1 MGKPTGFMEYQRK
14 TGNTVAPLERIKNFK
29 EFHLQLPKKEQQ
41 MQAARCMACGVP
53 FCQAGTMIAGMASG
67 CPLQNLVPEWNDLVY
82 LGNYEQAYRRLTK
95 TNCFPEFTSRVC
107 PALCEAACT
116 CNVNGDPVCTK
127 ENERAIIEN
136 AWATGLITPQP
147 PKVRTGKRVA
157 VVGSG
162 PSGLAAAMQLNRR
175 GHSVTVFERR
185 DRVGGLL
192 RYGIPNM
199 KLDKSVIDRRVDLMK
214 AEGIEFVTNADIGK
228 DVKADKLLKEF
239 DRVLLCCG
247 AAAAGCLLTP
257 WILRATAVPSSIFEI
272 TGVYLR
278 ITFLG
283 APFTFFYN
291 ALAAGLKSVG
301 DSKTPLYFLILTSAL
316 NIGLDLLF
324 IVPFK
329 MGILGAALAT
339 DISQAISGV
348 VSFGFLCRK
357 FEVLH
362 MQKGEL
368 AFSKRACIR
377 LMGIGVPMGL
387 QCSITAI
394 GSVIMQWA
402 VNVLGST
409 AVAAVTAAGKT
420 QSLLTVP
427 MESVG
432 TAMATYAGQNLGASR
447 MDRVRQGVNS
457 AMLIILIY
465 GVASAFVL
473 HFTDV
478 QIMGLFLDT
487 AKEVDIVAMGREY
500 LFWNSV
506 FFVPL
511 GALIVWRY
519 SIQGLGF
526 SSLAML
532 AGVAEMVARTAV
544 AIVLVP
550 ILGYFGAEL
559 SNPAA
564 WIAACLFLYP
574 AYRWTCRQLD
584 NRLLTARLHIQGDHA
599 ETVL

>member
-1 MGKPTGFMEYQRK
+1 MTKDLTSGSPLKVILLFSLPLVLGNLFQQFYALADTIIVGRFCGVSALASVGATGSVNYLILGFVIGVCNGFAIPIAQLFGARDYKDLRRHVANAAWLCMAASVVL
-14 TGNTVAPLERIKNFK
+14 TISTVA
-29 EFHLQLPKKEQQ
+29 
-41 MQAARCMACGVP
+41 
-53 FCQAGTMIAGMASG
+53 
-67 CPLQNLVPEWNDLVY
+67 
-82 LGNYEQAYRRLTK
+82 LTR
-95 TNCFPEFTSRVC
+95 PM
-107 PALCEAACT
+107 
-116 CNVNGDPVCTK
+116 
-127 ENERAIIEN
+127 
-136 AWATGLITPQP
+136 
-147 PKVRTGKRVA
+147 
-157 VVGSG
+157 
-162 PSGLAAAMQLNRR
+162 MQLMQTPDDIID
-175 GHSVTVFERR
+175 GAVIYIGWIFA
-185 DRVGGLL
+185 
-192 RYGIPNM
+192 GIPFIFLYNM
-199 KLDKSVIDRRVDLMK
+199 V
-214 AEGIEFVTNADIGK
+214 
-228 DVKADKLLKEF
+228 
-239 DRVLLCCG
+239 
-247 AAAAGCLLTP
+247 AA
-257 WILRATAVPSSIFEI
+257 IMRA
-272 TGVYLR
+272 L
-278 ITFLG
+278 
-283 APFTFFYN
+283 
-291 ALAAGLKSVG
+291 G

-324 IVPFK
+324 IVPFHF
-329 MGILGAALAT
+329 GVLGAALAT
-339 DISQAISGV
+339 DISQVISGV
-348 VSFGFLCRK
+348 LSFIYLRRK
-357 FEVLH
+357 FDVLK
-362 MQKGEL
+362 MEKDDL
-368 AFSKRACIR
+368 AFSKKASIH
-377 LMGIGVPMGL
+377 LLGIGVPMGL

-420 QSLLTVP
+420 QGLLTIP

-574 AYRWTCRQLD
+574 AYRCMPRPYCAAKMKKTVPEPERSFILF
-584 NRLLTARLHIQGDHA
+584 TAQSPRGRPECGVWRSAGGCPVDGRSSG
-599 ETVL
+599 

>member
-1 MGKPTGFMEYQRK
+1 MTKDLTSGSPLKVILLFSLPLVLGNLFQQFYALADTIIVGRFCGVSALASVGATGSVNYLILGFVIGVCNGFAIPIAQLFGARDYSDLRRHVANAAWLCIAGSVVL
-14 TGNTVAPLERIKNFK
+14 TISTVA
-29 EFHLQLPKKEQQ
+29 
-41 MQAARCMACGVP
+41 
-53 FCQAGTMIAGMASG
+53 
-67 CPLQNLVPEWNDLVY
+67 
-82 LGNYEQAYRRLTK
+82 LTR
-95 TNCFPEFTSRVC
+95 PM
-107 PALCEAACT
+107 
-116 CNVNGDPVCTK
+116 
-127 ENERAIIEN
+127 
-136 AWATGLITPQP
+136 
-147 PKVRTGKRVA
+147 
-157 VVGSG
+157 
-162 PSGLAAAMQLNRR
+162 MQLMQTPDDIID
-175 GHSVTVFERR
+175 GAVIYIGWIFA
-185 DRVGGLL
+185 
-192 RYGIPNM
+192 GIPFIFLYNM
-199 KLDKSVIDRRVDLMK
+199 V
-214 AEGIEFVTNADIGK
+214 
-228 DVKADKLLKEF
+228 
-239 DRVLLCCG
+239 
-247 AAAAGCLLTP
+247 AA
-257 WILRATAVPSSIFEI
+257 IMRA
-272 TGVYLR
+272 L
-278 ITFLG
+278 
-283 APFTFFYN
+283 
-291 ALAAGLKSVG
+291 G

-324 IVPFK
+324 IIPFQ
-329 MGILGAALAT
+329 MGVLGAALAT
-339 DISQAISGV
+339 DISQVISGV
-348 VSFGFLCRK
+348 LSFIYLSRK
-357 FEVLH
+357 FDVLK
-362 MQKGEL
+362 MQKSDF
-368 AFSKRACIR
+368 AYSKKASIR
-377 LMGIGVPMGL
+377 LLGIGIPMGL

-420 QSLLTVP
+420 QGLLTVP

-478 QIMGLFLDT
+478 QIMSLFLDT

-511 GALIVWRY
+511 GALIIWRY
-519 SIQGLGF
+519 TIQGLGF

>member
-1 MGKPTGFMEYQRK
+1 MHVYNRVGKIMTKDLTSGSPLKVILLFSLPLVLGNLFQQFYALADTIIVGRFCGVSALASVGATGSVNYLILGFVIGVCNGFAIPIAQLFGARDYKDLRRHVANAAWLCMAAGVVL
-14 TGNTVAPLERIKNFK
+14 TISTVA
-29 EFHLQLPKKEQQ
+29 
-41 MQAARCMACGVP
+41 
-53 FCQAGTMIAGMASG
+53 
-67 CPLQNLVPEWNDLVY
+67 
-82 LGNYEQAYRRLTK
+82 LTR
-95 TNCFPEFTSRVC
+95 PM
-107 PALCEAACT
+107 
-116 CNVNGDPVCTK
+116 
-127 ENERAIIEN
+127 
-136 AWATGLITPQP
+136 
-147 PKVRTGKRVA
+147 
-157 VVGSG
+157 
-162 PSGLAAAMQLNRR
+162 MQLMQTPDDIID
-175 GHSVTVFERR
+175 GAVIYIGWIFA
-185 DRVGGLL
+185 
-192 RYGIPNM
+192 GIPFIFLYNM
-199 KLDKSVIDRRVDLMK
+199 V
-214 AEGIEFVTNADIGK
+214 
-228 DVKADKLLKEF
+228 
-239 DRVLLCCG
+239 
-247 AAAAGCLLTP
+247 AA
-257 WILRATAVPSSIFEI
+257 IMRA
-272 TGVYLR
+272 L
-278 ITFLG
+278 
-283 APFTFFYN
+283 
-291 ALAAGLKSVG
+291 G

-324 IVPFK
+324 IVPFHF
-329 MGILGAALAT
+329 GVLGAALAT
-339 DISQAISGV
+339 DISQVISGV
-348 VSFGFLCRK
+348 LSFIYLRRK
-357 FEVLH
+357 FDVLK
-362 MQKGEL
+362 MEKDDL
-368 AFSKRACIR
+368 AFSKKASIR
-377 LMGIGVPMGL
+377 LLGIGVPMGL

-420 QSLLTVP
+420 QGLLTVP

-584 NRLLTARLHIQGDHA
+584 NRLLAARLHIQGDHA

>member
-1 MGKPTGFMEYQRK
+1 MTNDMTKGAITPLLIRFTIPLVLGNLFQLTYNAADSIIVGKFVGEAALAAVGTS
-14 TGNTVAPLERIKNFK
+14 NPLMTLAILFINGMCLGAGILVSTAFGAGDTKLVERQVSTTAI
-29 EFHLQLPKKEQQ
+29 
-41 MQAARCMACGVP
+41 
-53 FCQAGTMIAGMASG
+53 AGTVFSLAFS
-67 CPLQNLVPEWNDLVY
+67 
-82 LGNYEQAYRRLTK
+82 
-95 TNCFPEFTSRVC
+95 
-107 PALCEAACT
+107 ALC
-116 CNVNGDPVCTK
+116 V
-127 ENERAIIEN
+127 I
-136 AWATGLITPQP
+136 
-147 PKVRTGKRVA
+147 
-157 VVGSG
+157 
-162 PSGLAAAMQLNRR
+162 LANP
-175 GHSVTVFERR
+175 
-185 DRVGGLL
+185 LL
-192 RYGIPNM
+192 RLLQVP
-199 KLDKSVIDRRVDLMK
+199 
-214 AEGIEFVTNADIGK
+214 ADI
-228 DVKADKLLKEF
+228 L
-239 DRVLLCCG
+239 
-247 AAAAGCLLTP
+247 P
-257 WILRATAVPSSIFEI
+257 IAVN
-272 TGVYLR
+272 YLR
-278 ITFLG
+278 IVFAGLI
-283 APFTFFYN
+283 FTFFYN
-291 ALAAGLKSVG
+291 FLAATMRALG

-324 IVPFK
+324 IVPFHF
-329 MGILGAALAT
+329 GVLGAALAT
-339 DISQAISGV
+339 DISQVISGV
-348 VSFGFLCRK
+348 LSFIYLRRK
-357 FEVLH
+357 FDVLK
-362 MQKGEL
+362 MEKDDL
-368 AFSKRACIR
+368 AFSKKASIR
-377 LMGIGVPMGL
+377 LLSIGVPMGL

-420 QSLLTVP
+420 QGLLTIP

-584 NRLLTARLHIQGDHA
+584 NRLLAARLHIQGDHA

>member
-1 MGKPTGFMEYQRK
+1 MTKDLTSGSPLKVILLFSLPLVLGNLFQQFYALADTIIVGRFCGVSALASVGATGSVNYLILGFVIGVCNGFAIPIAQLFGARDYSDLRRHVANAAWLCIAGSVVL
-14 TGNTVAPLERIKNFK
+14 TISTVA
-29 EFHLQLPKKEQQ
+29 
-41 MQAARCMACGVP
+41 
-53 FCQAGTMIAGMASG
+53 
-67 CPLQNLVPEWNDLVY
+67 
-82 LGNYEQAYRRLTK
+82 LTR
-95 TNCFPEFTSRVC
+95 PM
-107 PALCEAACT
+107 
-116 CNVNGDPVCTK
+116 
-127 ENERAIIEN
+127 
-136 AWATGLITPQP
+136 
-147 PKVRTGKRVA
+147 
-157 VVGSG
+157 
-162 PSGLAAAMQLNRR
+162 MQLMQTPDDIID
-175 GHSVTVFERR
+175 GAVIYIGWIFA
-185 DRVGGLL
+185 
-192 RYGIPNM
+192 GIPFIFLYNM
-199 KLDKSVIDRRVDLMK
+199 V
-214 AEGIEFVTNADIGK
+214 
-228 DVKADKLLKEF
+228 
-239 DRVLLCCG
+239 
-247 AAAAGCLLTP
+247 AA
-257 WILRATAVPSSIFEI
+257 IMRA
-272 TGVYLR
+272 L
-278 ITFLG
+278 
-283 APFTFFYN
+283 
-291 ALAAGLKSVG
+291 G

-324 IVPFK
+324 IIPFQ
-329 MGILGAALAT
+329 MGVLGAALAT
-339 DISQAISGV
+339 DISQVISGV
-348 VSFGFLCRK
+348 LSFIYLSRK
-357 FEVLH
+357 FDVLKMH
-362 MQKGEL
+362 KSDF
-368 AFSKRACIR
+368 AYSKKACAR
-377 LMGIGVPMGL
+377 LLGIGIPMGL

-420 QSLLTVP
+420 QGLLTVP

-478 QIMGLFLDT
+478 QIMSLFLDT

-511 GALIVWRY
+511 GALIIWRY
-519 SIQGLGF
+519 TIQGLGF

>member
-1 MGKPTGFMEYQRK
+1 MHVYNRIGKIMTKDLTSGSPLKVILLFSLPLVLGNLFQQFYALADTIIVGRFCGVSALASVGATGSVNYLILGFVIGVCNGFAIPIAQLFGARDYSDLRRHVANAAWLCIAGSVVL
-14 TGNTVAPLERIKNFK
+14 TISTVA
-29 EFHLQLPKKEQQ
+29 
-41 MQAARCMACGVP
+41 
-53 FCQAGTMIAGMASG
+53 
-67 CPLQNLVPEWNDLVY
+67 
-82 LGNYEQAYRRLTK
+82 LTR
-95 TNCFPEFTSRVC
+95 PM
-107 PALCEAACT
+107 
-116 CNVNGDPVCTK
+116 
-127 ENERAIIEN
+127 
-136 AWATGLITPQP
+136 
-147 PKVRTGKRVA
+147 
-157 VVGSG
+157 
-162 PSGLAAAMQLNRR
+162 MQLMQTPDDIID
-175 GHSVTVFERR
+175 GAVIYIGWIFA
-185 DRVGGLL
+185 
-192 RYGIPNM
+192 GIPFIFLYNM
-199 KLDKSVIDRRVDLMK
+199 V
-214 AEGIEFVTNADIGK
+214 
-228 DVKADKLLKEF
+228 
-239 DRVLLCCG
+239 
-247 AAAAGCLLTP
+247 AA
-257 WILRATAVPSSIFEI
+257 IMRA
-272 TGVYLR
+272 L
-278 ITFLG
+278 
-283 APFTFFYN
+283 
-291 ALAAGLKSVG
+291 G

-324 IVPFK
+324 IVPFHF
-329 MGILGAALAT
+329 GVLGAALAT
-339 DISQAISGV
+339 DISQVISGV
-348 VSFGFLCRK
+348 LSFIYLRRK
-357 FEVLH
+357 FDVLK
-362 MQKGEL
+362 MEKDDL
-368 AFSKRACIR
+368 AFSKKASIR
-377 LMGIGVPMGL
+377 LLGIGVPMGL

-420 QSLLTVP
+420 QGLLTVP

-478 QIMGLFLDT
+478 QIMSLFLDT

>member
-1 MGKPTGFMEYQRK
+1 MTKDLTSGSPLKVILLFSLPLVLGNLFQQFYALADTIIVGRFCGVGALASVGATGSVNYLILGFVIGVCNGFAIPIAQLFGARDYSDLRRHVANAAWLCIAGSVVL
-14 TGNTVAPLERIKNFK
+14 TVTTVA
-29 EFHLQLPKKEQQ
+29 
-41 MQAARCMACGVP
+41 
-53 FCQAGTMIAGMASG
+53 
-67 CPLQNLVPEWNDLVY
+67 
-82 LGNYEQAYRRLTK
+82 LTR
-95 TNCFPEFTSRVC
+95 PM
-107 PALCEAACT
+107 
-116 CNVNGDPVCTK
+116 
-127 ENERAIIEN
+127 
-136 AWATGLITPQP
+136 
-147 PKVRTGKRVA
+147 
-157 VVGSG
+157 
-162 PSGLAAAMQLNRR
+162 MQLMQTPDDIID
-175 GHSVTVFERR
+175 GAVIYIGWIFA
-185 DRVGGLL
+185 
-192 RYGIPNM
+192 GIPFIFLYNM
-199 KLDKSVIDRRVDLMK
+199 V
-214 AEGIEFVTNADIGK
+214 
-228 DVKADKLLKEF
+228 
-239 DRVLLCCG
+239 
-247 AAAAGCLLTP
+247 AA
-257 WILRATAVPSSIFEI
+257 IMRA
-272 TGVYLR
+272 L
-278 ITFLG
+278 
-283 APFTFFYN
+283 
-291 ALAAGLKSVG
+291 G

-324 IVPFK
+324 IVPFHF
-329 MGILGAALAT
+329 GVLGAALAT
-339 DISQAISGV
+339 DISQVISGV
-348 VSFGFLCRK
+348 LSFIYLRRK
-357 FEVLH
+357 FDVLK
-362 MQKGEL
+362 MEKDDL
-368 AFSKRACIR
+368 AFSKKASIR
-377 LMGIGVPMGL
+377 LLGIGVPMGL

-420 QSLLTVP
+420 QGLLTVP

-550 ILGYFGAEL
+550 VLGYFGAEL

-584 NRLLTARLHIQGDHA
+584 NRLLAARLHIQSESPEHEA
-599 ETVL
+599 AL